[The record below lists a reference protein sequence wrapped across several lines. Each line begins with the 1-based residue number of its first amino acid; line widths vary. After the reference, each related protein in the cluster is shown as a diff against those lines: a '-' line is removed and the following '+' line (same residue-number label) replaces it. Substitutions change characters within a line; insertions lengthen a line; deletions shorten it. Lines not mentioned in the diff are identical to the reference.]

1 MSLIYLYLSGLLSL
15 NKLMRLFFN
24 LLFHLLL
31 ALKNEETLRKFK
43 DLMKKRPLT
52 THPGQSLCD
61 ALSEPVLSVFYVSEC
76 Q

>member
-1 MSLIYLYLSGLLSL
+1 MA
-15 NKLMRLFFN
+15 LFFN

-31 ALKNEETLRKFK
+31 ALKNEETLRKLK

-61 ALSEPVLSVFYVSEC
+61 ALSEPVLSVFYVT
-76 Q
+76 